1 MYCPFDQPNCP
12 VPSFY
17 QAQFYA
23 FPDWLSAI
31 IRIPGLRIQPMYVHE
46 FFIALFASL
55 VAPFGGFFASAIKRA
70 YGKKDF
76 ASLIPGH
83 GGLMDRFDCQF
94 LMMYFVS
101 VYYNTFVKYVMI
113 YDNDL

>member
-1 MYCPFDQPNCP
+1 MMKQKCTVRKNYLNLCQNGEITVIRGFHRL
-12 VPSFY
+12 SF
-17 QAQFYA
+17 
-23 FPDWLSAI
+23 
-31 IRIPGLRIQPMYVHE
+31 
-46 FFIALFASL
+46 ALL

-101 VYYNTFVKYVMI
+101 VYYNTFVK
-113 YDNDL
+113 

>member
-1 MYCPFDQPNCP
+1 
-12 VPSFY
+12 
-17 QAQFYA
+17 
-23 FPDWLSAI
+23 
-31 IRIPGLRIQPMYVHE
+31 MYVHE

-113 YDNDL
+113 YDNDLW